1 MNLLYVAVEAVQK
14 TKKKTIDFMLAKQ
27 KGIFLLEVNLRKKSQ
42 LKPKAA
48 KLYTIANEYRS
59 IAPRLT
65 NEVVT
70 NKDRIKEA
78 IKTAESG
85 EIFQ

>member
-1 MNLLYVAVEAVQK
+1 MLQLKPCKKQK
-14 TKKKTIDFMLAKQ
+14 AIIDFMLAK
-27 KGIFLLEVNLRKKSQ
+27 KKRIFLLEVNLRKKKSQ